1 MTGDHHMRKA
11 LLVAS
16 LAGIAALALV
26 ACGPKPP
33 VEVQVT
39 LTEFGIEV
47 SQSTFQVGQPYRFVV
62 TNEGALAH
70 EFMVSAPLTAGMDT
84 GHMTEDQHMSLAVF
98 EIEEDEL
105 QPGATAE
112 YEFTFDGQHA
122 QEELEFA
129 CHLEGH
135 YEAGMQ
141 ADMTVH
147 N

>member
-1 MTGDHHMRKA
+1 MKKA
-11 LLVAS
+11 LLVA
-16 LAGIAALALV
+16 LWAGIVALAL
-26 ACGPKPP
+26 AGCGPKPP

-39 LTEFGIEV
+39 LTEFGIEA
-47 SQSTFQVGQPYRFVV
+47 SQSTFKVGQPYRFVV

-70 EFMVSAPLTAGMDT
+70 EFMVSAPLMAGMDT

-105 QPGATAE
+105 QSGDTAE
-112 YEFTFDGQHA
+112 YEFTFEGQHA
-122 QEELEFA
+122 QQTLEFA

-135 YEAGMQ
+135 YEAGMH
-141 ADMTVH
+141 ADMTVM